1 MGAGVGSGEGGG
13 GGGGGAG
20 TGVGIGVASGVG
32 GGVGAGVGFGVGG
45 SVGTE
50 VAPGIRIVV
59 AFPMTIV
66 GRGATHTASDCGD
79 VPCVAI
85 AAHTPTASANP
96 IDTTDIEMRTMRDK
110 RVAAPRRQYFDALLF
125 YVLRVLFALS
135 FGEISGERQARAV
148 SGEIQNWR
156 SEARVAGRG
165 IHGLPKPD

>member
-20 TGVGIGVASGVG
+20 TGVGIGVGSGVG

-45 SVGTE
+45 SVGTG

-79 VPCVAI
+79 VPCVVI
-85 AAHTPTASANP
+85 PAHTPTASANP
-96 IDTTDIEMRTMRDK
+96 IDTTDIEMRTVRDK
-110 RVAAPRRQYFDALLF
+110 
-125 YVLRVLFALS
+125 
-135 FGEISGERQARAV
+135 
-148 SGEIQNWR
+148 
-156 SEARVAGRG
+156 
-165 IHGLPKPD
+165 